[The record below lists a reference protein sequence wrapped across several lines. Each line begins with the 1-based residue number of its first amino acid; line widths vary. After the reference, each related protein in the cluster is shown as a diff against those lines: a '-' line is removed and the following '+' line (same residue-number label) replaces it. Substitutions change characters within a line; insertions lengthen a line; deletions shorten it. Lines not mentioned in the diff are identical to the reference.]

1 MIISYDCA
9 DYFQVYKNLVDVGGS
24 IKRGLKTISQV
35 IELKKRSHVD
45 FASDE
50 FNTKMNNQ
58 SKVFKICCLKY

>member
-1 MIISYDCA
+1 MTVPTIFRYI
-9 DYFQVYKNLVDVGGS
+9 KILVDVGGS

-58 SKVFKICCLKY
+58 SKVFKICYLKH